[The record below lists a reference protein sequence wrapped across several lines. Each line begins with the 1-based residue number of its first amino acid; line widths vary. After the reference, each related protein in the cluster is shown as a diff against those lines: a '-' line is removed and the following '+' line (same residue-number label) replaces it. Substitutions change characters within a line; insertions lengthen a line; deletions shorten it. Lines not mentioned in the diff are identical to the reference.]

1 MFYEVITWPEV
12 QELMEL
18 DGFRENSYLINDEKG
33 MEDFGS
39 SAYFVSVNWL
49 INIRNK
55 EMTEERYQYLNSLSL
70 EEYNEETSE
79 KEQEAFCDYQK
90 KYHSDDVIYQQS
102 HDLN

>member
-1 MFYEVITWPEV
+1 MFYEIITWPEV

-79 KEQEAFCDYQK
+79 KEQEEFCDYQK
-90 KYHSDDVIYQQS
+90 KYHPDDVIYWQG
-102 HDLN
+102 HDPN